1 MARHRQDDQGGLP
14 RGGVPRLG
22 DHLHRDRARGQA
34 QVMMIDIDDDIVV
47 MMMMMLQTEVHGAP
61 HHTRHLLQVPA
72 ARAAGAEGLL
82 RGREGDRGNSSVI
95 RILLYPFATSSGL
108 GYPQ

>member
-34 QVMMIDIDDDIVV
+34 QVMIIDKIVV
-47 MMMMMLQTEVHGAP
+47 MMDDKLTSMMLQTEVHGAP

-95 RILLYPFATSSGL
+95 WKLL
-108 GYPQ
+108 

>member
-34 QVMMIDIDDDIVV
+34 QVIMIDDIEDSSNDGKIIS
-47 MMMMMLQTEVHGAP
+47 MIIQTEVHGAP
-61 HHTRHLLQVPA
+61 HHTGHLLQVPA

-82 RGREGDRGNSSVI
+82 RGREGDRGNCSI
-95 RILLYPFATSSGL
+95 IFDFI
-108 GYPQ
+108 

>member
-34 QVMMIDIDDDIVV
+34 QVMMIDDIDDSRNDDKITS
-47 MMMMMLQTEVHGAP
+47 MMLQTEVHGAP

-82 RGREGDRGNSSVI
+82 RGREGDRGNSSI
-95 RILLYPFATSSGL
+95 IFDFI
-108 GYPQ
+108 